1 MKLFY
6 KVNPEEY
13 RSCMDKVKGHFSMHE
28 EVDEEKTIL
37 LLDDET
43 KIEKVT
49 GSYDP
54 MEDEVAKVRVIL
66 VDPSLRNFFNSVFGE
81 PYKEK
86 R

>member
-1 MKLFY
+1 LKLFY

-13 RSCMDKVKGHFSMHE
+13 RSCMDKVKDHFNMHE
-28 EVDEEKTIL
+28 EVDEEKIIL

-43 KIEKVT
+43 KIEKVS

-54 MEDEVAKVRVIL
+54 MEDKVAKVKVIL

>member
-13 RSCMDKVKGHFSMHE
+13 RNRMDKVKEHFNMHE

-43 KIEKVT
+43 QIEKVT

-54 MEDEVAKVRVIL
+54 IEDEVAKVRVIL
-66 VDPSLRNFFNSVFGE
+66 VDPSLRDFFNSVFGE

>member
-13 RSCMDKVKGHFSMHE
+13 RSCMDQVKDHFNMHE

-49 GSYDP
+49 GSYNP

-66 VDPSLRNFFNSVFGE
+66 VDPSFREYFNSIFGE

>member
-13 RSCMDKVKGHFSMHE
+13 RICMDKVKDHFNMHE

-37 LLDDET
+37 LLNDET

-54 MEDEVAKVRVIL
+54 MEDKVAKVKVIL
-66 VDPSLRNFFNSVFGE
+66 VDSSLRDFFNSVFGE

>member
-1 MKLFY
+1 
-6 KVNPEEY
+6 
-13 RSCMDKVKGHFSMHE
+13 MDKVRDHFNMHE

-66 VDPSLRNFFNSVFGE
+66 VDPSLRLQLRFRRALQR
-81 PYKEK
+81 EK
-86 R
+86 IVLE

>member
-13 RSCMDKVKGHFSMHE
+13 SSCMDMVKDHFNMHE

-54 MEDEVAKVRVIL
+54 MDDEVAKVRVIL
-66 VDPSLRNFFNSVFGE
+66 VDPSLREFFNSVFGE

>member
-13 RSCMDKVKGHFSMHE
+13 RICMDKVKDQFNMHE

-66 VDPSLRNFFNSVFGE
+66 IDPSLRDFFNSVFGE
-81 PYKEK
+81 PYREK

>member
-13 RSCMDKVKGHFSMHE
+13 RSCMDKVKDHFNMHE

-54 MEDEVAKVRVIL
+54 MDDEVAKVKVIL
-66 VDPSLRNFFNSVFGE
+66 VDSSLRNFFNSVFGE